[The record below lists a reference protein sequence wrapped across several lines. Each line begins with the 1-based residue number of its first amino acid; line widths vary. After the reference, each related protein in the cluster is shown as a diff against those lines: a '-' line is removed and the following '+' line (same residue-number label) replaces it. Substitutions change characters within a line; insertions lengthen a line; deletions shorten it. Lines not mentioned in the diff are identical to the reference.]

1 MYQRNAKVTQ
11 HDTDFENDA
20 VGDDEEHLEA
30 PHCPILDINVAKNN
44 ACISQSENVLEVHTR
59 SRPRSL
65 FSPLD
70 SNCPKQ
76 QRIFN
81 CCDQVDL
88 QTLKCGQELYTDPCG
103 ININQM
109 VLIGQLVCIVTPGE

>member
-11 HDTDFENDA
+11 HDTDFENNA

-81 CCDQVDL
+81 CWDQIDL
-88 QTLKCGQELYTDPCG
+88 QTLECVQELYTCPRG
-103 ININQM
+103 ININKM
-109 VLIGQLVCIVTPGE
+109 LLISQLI